1 MKITFTDQQNIAKQI
16 SGLSDAVSLAKF
28 KRDINIGGSRF
39 LAALGREYNR
49 QSRFTDME
57 AGQQYYQMPMDAQK
71 LKELVVSLAS
81 GDPGYRP
88 PLEQIPDEFA
98 WNMMNMLSVTGQ
110 PSHYWVRGNNEFG
123 LYPTPAD
130 SIEGGIQMVF
140 SPKHVQLTED
150 DFTTGTI
157 AITQGTTVLTH
168 SATGFTPKM
177 VGMWF
182 QNTDGSDENW
192 YQIAEYTSPSVLQLG
207 NNYQGLSVSTSTFRI
222 GQVMDLPE
230 EFLEAP
236 VDYAMYRFYLRRGN
250 PDQAGDFKAI
260 YQDALDMARNTYGNT
275 TDSQVISAEP
285 LFRTY
290 NPFRG
295 DPPASISA

>member
-16 SGLSDAVSLAKF
+16 SGLSDTVSLAKF

-49 QSRFTDME
+49 HSRFADLE
-57 AGQQYYQMPMDAQK
+57 AGKQYYQMPEDAQK
-71 LKELVVSLAS
+71 LKELVVAV
-81 GDPGYRP
+81 GPGNPGYRP
-88 PLEQIPDEFA
+88 PMEQIPDEFA
-98 WNMMNMLSVTGQ
+98 WNMMNMLQTTGQ
-110 PSHYWVRGNNEFG
+110 PSHFWIRGNNEFG
-123 LYPTPAD
+123 LYPIPSATVEA
-130 SIEGGIQMVF
+130 GIQMVF

-157 AITQGTTVLTH
+157 AIAQGTTALTH
-168 SATGFTPKM
+168 SATGFTPRM
-177 VGMWF
+177 VGQWF

-192 YQIAEYTSPSVLQLG
+192 YQIAEYTSSSELQLG
-207 NNYQGLSVSTSTFRI
+207 NNYQGLSVNLSSFRI

-230 EFLEAP
+230 ECLEAP

-250 PDQAGDFKAI
+250 PQTAGDFKAI
-260 YQDALDMARNTYGNT
+260 YQDALDLAKDTYGNT
-275 TDSQVISAEP
+275 TDSQVVMAEP
-285 LFRTY
+285 LFRSY